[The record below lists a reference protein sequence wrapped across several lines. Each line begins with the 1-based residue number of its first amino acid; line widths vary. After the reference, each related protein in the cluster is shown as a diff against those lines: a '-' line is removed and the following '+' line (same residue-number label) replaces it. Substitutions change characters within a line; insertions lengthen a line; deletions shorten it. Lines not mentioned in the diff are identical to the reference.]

1 LAGYQANYGN
11 YLGQANLDLLGRQQ
25 NQNEYLNNQVN
36 PSLTSYQNQYAQY
49 LQGQQQGLND
59 YLTNYG
65 INRTGVQDFFN
76 QNNAVANRGL
86 SAALGT
92 RYTG

>member
-1 LAGYQANYGN
+1 
-11 YLGQANLDLLGRQQ
+11 
-25 NQNEYLNNQVN
+25 
-36 PSLTSYQNQYAQY
+36 